1 MRVGIVVGICIEHD
15 AISAAAAGQ
24 AELLLAMAAVSSV
37 DVFTTYGDR
46 AVGAP
51 VHHHYTSWSMFASPE
66 FQRCDVV
73 IFHWGIYTQL
83 FDAIW
88 AVDPLRQRVIVH
100 FHNSTPLELASN
112 DHDRV
117 AIARGVHQI
126 EALAVLPVRV
136 WTYSEFNRQVLLAI
150 GVPPERVGFVP
161 FVIEAPRAL
170 HERSAAPDS
179 AHVNVLCVGRLV
191 PAKGTMT
198 LVESFALLG
207 AQFRL
212 VIAGNHETSAG
223 SYFEQLTQRVAGLG
237 LQRVVRF
244 VHPDDAE
251 LWQLYEAAHIV
262 VSPSLHEGLCVPVI
276 EGYLAGCRAVG
287 TTAGN
292 LPFVVRPPD
301 EVVPPGDAGQLAAA
315 IERAATQVG
324 QPHPLA
330 QELCALFS
338 SVAVAQRLRE
348 ELAIGGASPQPWP
361 RPRPTAGHVS

>member
-1 MRVGIVVGICIEHD
+1 MRIGIVVGICIEHD

-24 AELLLAMAAVSSV
+24 AELLQALGAVTSV

-46 AVGAP
+46 AVGVP

-88 AVDPLRQRVIVH
+88 AVDPSRQRAIVH
-100 FHNSTPLELASN
+100 FHNSTPLALASN

-117 AIARGVHQI
+117 AIARGMHQI
-126 EALAVLPVRV
+126 EAVAVLPVRV

-150 GVPPERVGFVP
+150 GVPAERIGFVP
-161 FVIEAPRAL
+161 FVIEPPHPL
-170 HERSAAPDS
+170 HAGVAVRDS
-179 AHVNVLCVGRLV
+179 AHVDVLCVGRLV

-198 LVESFALLG
+198 LVEAFGMLG
-207 AQFRL
+207 AQYRL
-212 VIAGNHETSAG
+212 IIAGNHETSAG
-223 SYFEQLTQRVAGLG
+223 SYYEQLTRRVAALG
-237 LQRVVRF
+237 LQHAVRF
-244 VHPDDAE
+244 VHPDDDE

-292 LPFVVRPPD
+292 LPFVVQPPD

-315 IERAATQVG
+315 IERAATRVG
-324 QPHPLA
+324 QPHPYA
-330 QELCALFS
+330 DELCALFS
-338 SVAVAQRLRE
+338 ADAVAERLCE
-348 ELAIGGASPQPWP
+348 ELSIGSASRQPSRQP
-361 RPRPTAGHVS
+361 